1 MNKYSLDYSKKIKS
15 ILKKI
20 IKEES
25 SKISLA
31 ANMIKDSC
39 VNGGQLYVFGTGH
52 SHMMAEESFHRA
64 GGFAA
69 ACPIL
74 DSNIDFSKGAEKATK
89 LERTPDIANKVLKKY
104 KIRQKDVMIIFSNS
118 GVNHV
123 PVEAAIIARQKKI
136 KTISIISYKYAKTA
150 PLSKLNKRLFEITDM
165 FIDNKI
171 PIGDSLVKINNMT
184 VGPASTI
191 VGSFILNTILVELA
205 GKIKNIKPFP
215 FYISSNMPNANSNNN
230 VLIKKYKKLNK
241 HL

>member
-1 MNKYSLDYSKKIKS
+1 MNKFSIDYSNKIQAL
-15 ILKKI
+15 IRKI

-25 SKISLA
+25 NKISIA
-31 ANMIKDSC
+31 ANIIKESYLK
-39 VNGGQLYVFGTGH
+39 GGQLYVFGTGH

-89 LERTPDIANKVLKKY
+89 LERTPNIAKKVLEKY

-123 PVEAAIIARQKKI
+123 PVEVALIAKQKKI
-136 KTISIISYKYAKTA
+136 KTISILSHKYAKVA

-171 PIGDSLVKINNMT
+171 PIGDSLSKINNIT
-184 VGPASTI
+184 VGPASKII
-191 VGSFILNTILVELA
+191 VLFILNTILVELA
-205 GKIKNIKPFP
+205 GKVKNIKPFP
-215 FYISSNMPNANSNNN
+215 VYISSNMPNANSNNN
-230 VLIKKYKKLNK
+230 ILIKKYKRLNK

>member
-1 MNKYSLDYSKKIKS
+1 MNKYSLDYSKKIQP

-25 SKISLA
+25 NKISIA
-31 ANMIKDSC
+31 ANIIKNSYLK
-39 VNGGQLYVFGTGH
+39 GGQLYVFGTGH

-74 DSNIDFSKGAEKATK
+74 DSNIDFSKGAKKATK

-136 KTISIISYKYAKTA
+136 KTISILSYKYAKTA
-150 PLSKLNKRLFEITDM
+150 HLSKLNKRLFEITDM

-205 GKIKNIKPFP
+205 GKIKHIKPFP
-215 FYISSNMPNANSNNN
+215 FYISSNMPDANSNNN
-230 VLIKKYKKLNK
+230 ILINKYKKLNK